1 MITIFNRCELCTTM
15 NMEEQYRIRSI
26 LAQNNID
33 YSVSTT
39 NLLNPSSRTIS
50 MGIDMNKAFVY
61 KIYVRK
67 KDCEEATYLIN
78 KR

>member
-1 MITIFNRCELCTTM
+1 MSI
-15 NMEEQYRIRSI
+15 EEQYRIRSI

-33 YSVSTT
+33 YSVSTI

-50 MGIDMNKAFVY
+50 IGIDMNKALVY

-67 KDCEEATYLIN
+67 KDCEEAAYLIN

>member
-1 MITIFNRCELCTTM
+1 M

-50 MGIDMNKAFVY
+50 MGIDMNKSFVY

-67 KDCEEATYLIN
+67 KDCEEAMYLIN